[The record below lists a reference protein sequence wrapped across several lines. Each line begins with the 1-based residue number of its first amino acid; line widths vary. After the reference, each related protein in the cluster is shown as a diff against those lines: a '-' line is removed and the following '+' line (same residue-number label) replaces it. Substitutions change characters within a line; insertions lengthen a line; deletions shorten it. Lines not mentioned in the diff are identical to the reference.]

1 MNIQIKNS
9 PKSYDVIIAG
19 GGPAGCAAAIAAG
32 RMGVKVLVIE
42 ATTCLGGMATAGLV
56 SKWAPFDDQEKVIYR
71 SIAVEVLD
79 RYKQKAGLP
88 MENYRWV
95 SLYPEMVKVVYDE
108 MLAEAGVEVLFDSR
122 VVDCVVEDGN
132 ISALIVANKAG
143 LTPYVAKTYIDCTG
157 DADIA
162 TFGGVPFE
170 SGDENGNLQPA
181 SLCFII
187 GNCHL
192 EKRNGKILGS
202 GPKEGLWRN
211 IIDSKKYPLLC
222 KHFIPAYWGDGVLI
236 ANAGHIYGLDSTDP
250 EAVSAAMVKGRQMAE
265 QYLQAL
271 KDFEPEI
278 FGDACIVSTAPSI
291 GTRESRRIKGEYT
304 ITLEDYMRR
313 RSFDDEV
320 CRNSYHLDCHG
331 KVPPSMKGMD
341 LYQYTPG
348 ESHGIPWRCMI
359 PVGLD
364 NLLVAGRSVSM
375 ERAALASIRVMPNC
389 LGMGEAAG
397 IGAALAS
404 KNGTGVRAINPQEVQ
419 SYIK

>member
-1 MNIQIKNS
+1 MQITVKNA
-9 PKSYDVIIAG
+9 PKEYDVIIAG

-42 ATTCLGGMATAGLV
+42 AAACLGGMATVGLV
-56 SKWAPFDDQEKVIYR
+56 SKWAPFDDMEKVIYR
-71 SIAVEVLD
+71 SIPLEILD
-79 RYKQKAGLP
+79 RYKKKAGLP
-88 MENYRWV
+88 MEKYRWV
-95 SLYPEMVKVVYDE
+95 ELYPEMVKTVYDE
-108 MLAEAGVEVLFDSR
+108 MLAEAGVQVLFDSR
-122 VVDCVVEDGN
+122 VVDAVVEDGS
-132 ISALIVANKAG
+132 IQALIVANKAG
-143 LTPYVAKTYIDCTG
+143 LTPYKAKTYIDCTG
-157 DADIA
+157 DADVA
-162 TFGGVPFE
+162 TFSGVPFE
-170 SGDENGNLQPA
+170 MGDELGHLQPA

-187 GNCHL
+187 ANCHL
-192 EKRNGKILGS
+192 EKRGDKILGS

-222 KHFIPAYWGDGVLI
+222 KHFIPAYWGNGVLI
-236 ANAGHIYGLDSTDP
+236 ANAGHLYSLDSTDP

-278 FGDACIVSTAPSI
+278 FADACIVTTATGI

-304 ITLEDYMRR
+304 ITLEDYMAR
-313 RSFDDEV
+313 RSFDDEI

-331 KVPPSMKGMD
+331 KVPPSMQGMK
-341 LYQYTPG
+341 LYQYTAG

-359 PVGLD
+359 PLGVK
-364 NLLVAGRSVSM
+364 NLLVSGRSVSM

-389 LGMGEAAG
+389 LAMGEAAG
-397 IGAALAS
+397 IGAALTV
-404 KNGTGVRAINPQEVQ
+404 KHDTDVRGVDVKEIL